1 MVDLIL
7 RTSVS
12 SRYCA
17 RMSSSVVPKPYVTY
31 ADFVAFEAAS
41 ETRHEW
47 LDGIIYDMSGGT
59 LTHSGLKVAVTG
71 ELQNLLRGKRCRV
84 FDSDLAVRVLAT
96 GLFTYPDAS
105 VVCSKPEMDPENKNA
120 LTNPRVIVEVL
131 SDSTESYDRGEKF
144 AHYQR
149 IPSLMEYV
157 LVSQNEPCI
166 EVYRRMTSGKWELL
180 EKVHAGQTAHLT
192 SIECELD
199 VDRVYHDPL
208 AA

>member
-1 MVDLIL
+1 
-7 RTSVS
+7 
-12 SRYCA
+12 
-17 RMSSSVVPKPYVTY
+17 MSSSVVPKPYVTY
-31 ADFVAFEAAS
+31 ADFVALEAAS

-59 LTHSGLKVAVTG
+59 LTHSRLKARV
-71 ELQNLLRGKRCRV
+71 NYLLSQHLEGKRCAV
-84 FDSDLAVRVLAT
+84 LDSDMAIRILAT
-96 GLFTYPDAS
+96 GLLTYSDVA
-105 VVCSKPEMDPENKNA
+105 VLCAKPEMDPENKNA

-166 EVYRRMTSGKWELL
+166 EVYRRTTSGKWELL

-192 SIECELD
+192 SIECDLD